1 MEERTYAS
9 LRSRSQGLLMKQSV
23 SPYTSKARS
32 QMSRGRVASSQY
44 IMHNWG
50 PLYVS
55 CHSKRAGG
63 DSTSQLEKNQ
73 VLNCVTHLT
82 TPASQSFYCLCTY
95 WTRLLYISHFRIA
108 TIIQSSGR
116 LPLVAGISDPEYPSC
131 LALQVAFSP
140 WIV

>member
-1 MEERTYAS
+1 
-9 LRSRSQGLLMKQSV
+9 
-23 SPYTSKARS
+23 
-32 QMSRGRVASSQY
+32 MSRGRVASSQY

-73 VLNCVTHLT
+73 VLN
-82 TPASQSFYCLCTY
+82 YCGNAKMGYVQKPSPVCTQ
-95 WTRLLYISHFRIA
+95 TIKRLGSWCRQVGYA
-108 TIIQSSGR
+108 ADESSGR